1 MTYVDERVVEL
12 KFNNKQFEQET
23 AKSMSTLDKL
33 KEKLNFKN
41 AESGA
46 SQLQRAVANINFNPV
61 ISGIGAIE
69 TKMSALGIAGKRVIE
84 NLTDWAMSGVNKV
97 INKLNPIPQ
106 IITGGKSRAQNIEQ
120 AKFQLEGL
128 GIAWADIQEDINY
141 GVQDT
146 AYGLDTAA
154 KVASQLV
161 ASEVQLGDEM
171 KHALLGISGVAAQTN
186 SSYEEIGHIFTT
198 VAGNGRLMGEQLN
211 QFSYRGLNAAATIG
225 KAIGKTEAEVRDM
238 ASKGQISFQM
248 FSEAMFKAFGT
259 HAKDANKT
267 FTGALSNTK
276 AALSRL
282 GADVAAQGFD
292 SIRDILNEVIP
303 KLKEFK
309 KQIKPLEDSIIS
321 MVGAVG
327 KLIQVFVKAIDI
339 EGIVKRIMP
348 PIKKAV
354 ETVTEFLDG
363 YRMIFEE
370 KHANLF
376 SKEEEGLN
384 KLTDSTEKA
393 KDEMVDLLTVT
404 EEQKKMADD
413 IWKYGTYGNGAD
425 RIAALGENYANVQ
438 AYLEKMIELGWDEA
452 KMEEYLADEQKKRQ
466 EEATKSEK
474 TNKRKETI
482 EKFLA
487 ILNNLKIVVKNV
499 FGSIGNVLSVAS
511 NTFKNAFSS
520 SSVLGGFI
528 NLTGRLAE
536 VSAKLFITRDR
547 AEKLRPVFE
556 LLGKIIKLIGKGAIA
571 AVKGFSFLIT
581 KIGELYEKAKN
592 NKNLIKIRDNLVN
605 AFTTIV
611 NTVITVYEKL
621 KERGIIKAVLN
632 GLGAI
637 FEFVTNV
644 LATGIGSL
652 SDIIGGLVDGAGK
665 GISTLADAFSFLFT
679 TILNGLRGPLSSL
692 AGGIGDIIEAISFRQ
707 VVEGS
712 ALFIIANVLYTI
724 FSIFRNIGRI
734 GKGITE
740 LGASLVEFFVS
751 LKDVAEAKAR
761 QINIESLVMVISAV
775 TKLVWAILALTVVM
789 AVVPNA
795 DKMAWQAFAI
805 VAIITALYGA
815 IDIISKK
822 VTESTKNGKINA
834 TFGILNGGKMQMGI
848 LFAGIATLLLA
859 IIKGISTLY
868 KIVSD
873 KNYDPGALLASLV
886 MMIGFIGLLAGTA
899 LGMMYALSKFDKI
912 KKVGRISLFIFT
924 FALSFKM
931 ILNSVMELYNITK
944 TETNMNRFVAIIG
957 ITVALYGIIFGLLY
971 ALNKLKKIPKITAI
985 SVLLLSY
992 AFSIKIIIGA
1002 VSEMINAANAMGNPE
1017 NFRRAVESVIAILG
1031 VVGLIIIAMMGISSL
1046 SKKRIKTSAFFGIS
1060 AVILSFAVLLK
1071 SITPALDTV
1080 GKIYK
1085 EYGGSTASDSLWGL
1099 IRVIGVLGLILIAIQ
1114 ALATKNRV
1122 TDIIPM
1128 VGLVVVILSLSHAIK
1143 TLGKTIKLLSDIDSS
1158 KIKSIATSIGFVIG
1172 ILIGL
1177 TAILGKLAG
1186 PDGAIAILAISAL
1199 ILSLGASMYLA
1210 GKGFKYFGDTLMA
1223 FVTSLPTI
1231 IDKLLEFFTKVSNN
1245 KEAIKQ
1251 GIIDTVSL
1259 MVEGAIDGITAGL
1272 KSLVTSVPLMIATM
1286 AEAFIAAI
1294 NGLAD
1299 TIFEQGDDFV
1309 DATNRLTASLVYLFL
1324 YAQDHA
1330 FDWVKKAL
1338 KKKVAEVIE
1347 ESIPSGMRP
1356 EKGWGDTFGTKTT
1369 TTGVITDPEEVKRL
1383 YANKGKEDA
1392 KNAADGYMKGW
1403 EQQRAKEEARMAKIG
1418 EKDESFGLVSSILDN
1433 PESDKIVNS
1442 KIGKKVQKWFDVDLS
1457 SNGTARKYAKD
1468 LEKELGA
1475 SFDTIK
1481 NSYLTGDM
1489 TQFAKES
1496 GYNITYEQL
1505 QGMVD
1510 GAMDGKT
1517 DVVDAIDQ
1525 IDWEVGNAE
1534 DDTVED
1540 AFDSGELWSQNLAN
1554 GVTSKRE
1561 EVIKASAD
1569 IQDSVLEKINS
1580 YKPKMYDAAINLV
1593 EGYKLGLHDAV
1604 SRTDAYRSVAD
1615 LGTRTQ
1621 DTLKKILGER
1631 SPSKKA
1637 AVIGEYFVQGFI
1649 NGILDLSS
1657 AAESATEDV
1666 GEESMSALQMI
1677 LDRLFNTTM
1686 ENMNVNPTITPVLD
1700 LSQVEAGITSMN
1712 GMFDNNSSYGL
1723 AFGNVA
1729 AYNNGLS
1736 AKFAGMKVQN
1746 EYDGNNVVEAV
1757 NSLRNDISEIKTA
1770 MGTLGFYVDGK
1781 QMATAIADPMSSAL
1795 NKIAVNTGRG
1805 VK

>member
-146 AYGLDTAA
+146 AYGLDAAA

-238 ASKGQISFQM
+238 ASKGEISFQM

-474 TNKRKETI
+474 ANKRKETI

-556 LLGKIIKLIGKGAIA
+556 LLDKIIKTIGKGAIA

-592 NKNLIKIRDNLVN
+592 NQKLIKIRDNLVN

-637 FEFVTNV
+637 FEFVTGV

-805 VAIITALYGA
+805 VAIITVLYGA

-822 VTESTKNGKINA
+822 IADEKKEGKINV
-834 TFGILNGGKMQMGI
+834 TLGILNGAKIQMGA
-848 LFAGIATLLLA
+848 LFVGLGVLLIGIISA
-859 IIKGISTLY
+859 ITALY
-868 KIVSD
+868 KIVSNKD
-873 KNYDPGALLASLV
+873 YDPGALLASLI
-886 MMIGFIGLLAGTA
+886 MTIGFVGLLAGTA

-912 KKVGRISLFIFT
+912 KNMGRLSLLLFV

-944 TETNMNRFVAIIG
+944 TETNMNRFVAITG
-957 ITVALYGIIFGLLY
+957 ITVALYGVVFGLLL
-971 ALNKLKKIPKITAI
+971 ALNKLKKIPKLTAI

-992 AFSIKIIIGA
+992 AFSIKIIVGA
-1002 VSEMINAANAMGNPE
+1002 VSEMINAANAMGNPD

-1046 SKKRIKTSAFFGIS
+1046 SKKRIKTGAFLGIA
-1060 AVILSFAVLLK
+1060 AVILSFSVLIKSLVPAIEAV
-1071 SITPALDTV
+1071 S
-1080 GKIYK
+1080 KIYK
-1085 EYGGSTASDSLWGL
+1085 EYGSEKASDSLWGF
-1099 IRVIGVLGLILIAIQ
+1099 IRVIGVLGLILIGIQ
-1114 ALATKNRV
+1114 ALATKNRIV
-1122 TDIIPM
+1122 DIVPM
-1128 VGLVVVILSLSHAIK
+1128 VGLVAIILSLSHAIK
-1143 TLGKTIKLLSDIDSS
+1143 TLGKTIKSLSDVPASD
-1158 KIKSIATSIGFVIG
+1158 IKNIATAIGFVLG
-1172 ILIGL
+1172 ILIAL

-1186 PDGAIAILAISAL
+1186 PDGAVAILAISAV
-1199 ILSLGASMYLA
+1199 ILSLGASVFLA
-1210 GKGFKYFGDTLMA
+1210 GKGFQFFADTLMS
-1223 FVTSLPTI
+1223 FVLSLPVI
-1231 IDKLLEFFTKVSNN
+1231 IDKLLDFFTKVSDN

-1251 GIIDTVSL
+1251 GIIDTVTL
-1259 MVEGAIDGITAGL
+1259 MVEGAIEGMTAGL
-1272 KSLVTSVPLMIATM
+1272 TALAKSVPLMVEAM
-1286 AEAFIAAI
+1286 AEAFISAI
-1294 NGLAD
+1294 NSLAD
-1299 TIFEQGDDFV
+1299 TIFDQGDDFV
-1309 DATNRLTASLVYLFL
+1309 DATNRLTAALAYLFL
-1324 YAQDHA
+1324 YANDHA
-1330 FDWVKKAL
+1330 FEWFKQGL
-1338 KKKVAEVIE
+1338 KKKLADTINEAL
-1347 ESIPSGMRP
+1347 PSGVRP
-1356 EKGWGDTFGTKTT
+1356 EKGWGDRFGKETT
-1369 TTGVITDPEEVKRL
+1369 TTGVIDDPEQIKAL
-1383 YANKGKEDA
+1383 YGNKGKEDA
-1392 KNAADGYMKGW
+1392 KNAADGYITGW

-1418 EKDESFGLVSSILDN
+1418 ESESNSFADAILGDEKV
-1433 PESDKIVNS
+1433 DKVVNS

-1457 SNGTARKYAKD
+1457 NTSNVKQYAKD

-1517 DVVDAIDQ
+1517 DVVDAVNQ

-1534 DDTVED
+1534 DDSVED

-1621 DTLKKILGER
+1621 DALKKILGER

-1686 ENMNVNPTITPVLD
+1686 ENMDVSPTITPVLD

-1723 AFGNVA
+1723 AFGNA
-1729 AYNNGLS
+1729 TAYNNGLS

-1746 EYDGNNVVEAV
+1746 EYDGTNVVDAV

-1781 QMATAIADPMSSAL
+1781 QMATAIADPMNSAL